1 MSEDKWSWSSETE
14 EEDQCP
20 IQHRKHTIPTNL
32 KPLPLVY
39 IKPIQDYLDQWK
51 DNSNFYHDFI
61 YACPFKHDIT
71 KHLISK
77 TETLSTHKAWG
88 YLFEYFSTT
97 YTAHEL
103 SDLIYEA
110 LSNLNEDQFYLKFL
124 INHHHTYMWPQGDNF
139 CDPSLPIPYDV
150 TR

>member
-14 EEDQCP
+14 EDHCP
-20 IQHRKHTIPTNL
+20 IQHGKHTIPTNL
-32 KPLPLVY
+32 KPLPRVY

-77 TETLSTHKAWG
+77 TETLSTCKAWG
-88 YLFEYFSTT
+88 YLFDYLSTT

-110 LSNLNEDQFYLKFL
+110 LSNLNEGQSYLKFL
-124 INHHHTYMWPQGDNF
+124 INHYHTYMWPQGDNF